1 MTEKT
6 PIQAVIF
13 DVGGVLDLPRDLGAE
28 TVDQRE
34 LAAGLGMEE
43 KEMWALF
50 YRSDHWK
57 LARTG
62 QITEREFWNRNLTP
76 FGITDPAKQAAFT
89 ERTFAFKEVNPEMRA
104 LLDELA
110 GRTRLAII
118 SNASDIL
125 EQTLGE
131 RFKISHHFELI
142 INSARVGIAKP
153 EPEIYQIALDRL
165 NLRPEQTVFADD
177 KQRNIDAAAAL
188 GMHAH
193 LFTTV
198 ADFRAFLLERG
209 VLSSSQVAP

>member
-1 MTEKT
+1 MTENT

-28 TVDQRE
+28 TVDQQE

-62 QITEREFWNRNLTP
+62 QITDWEFWNRNLTP
-76 FGITDPAKQAAFT
+76 FGITDPAAQAAFT

-104 LLDELA
+104 LLNELA

-131 RFKISHHFELI
+131 RFKISHYFELI

-188 GMHAH
+188 GIHAH